1 MTAVFTTRPSWRTA
15 PILLVRAVEAC
26 VGSPTVAFRD
36 VHGGMT
42 PGPAATLSL
51 GNGDEVFVKAMSST
65 LNVRSHELYQQEAA
79 VLRVMPADVPAVRLR
94 GVIEVDDWIALVLD
108 RMPGKVAG
116 PPWTTASVA
125 AVAAACTAV
134 ARVTA
139 PAGVPP
145 VLARL
150 PDLDGWAKLAAEP
163 HHLTGWETRHV
174 DRLATATIGWR
185 DWTAGRWLTHQ
196 DIRGDNA
203 IIDPVHGTAVLVD
216 WGSGAAGA
224 PWLDRAL
231 FAADVV
237 AAGHAEGPEIAR
249 RQALNLLISQPAEAS
264 RFLLAQAGMWR
275 RNSTLPA
282 HPGMPT
288 HRGWQRARADALQPL
303 IEDLLAVIDI

>member
-15 PILLVRAVEAC
+15 PVRLVRAVEECA
-26 VGSPTVAFRD
+26 GSPVAAFRD
-36 VHGGMT
+36 VRGGMT

-51 GNGDEVFVKAMSST
+51 GNGDAVFVKAISSRV
-65 LNVRSHELYQQEAA
+65 NVRSHELYQQEAA
-79 VLRVMPADVPAVRLR
+79 VLRVLPADVPAVRLR
-94 GVIEVDDWIALVLD
+94 GVIDIDDWIALVLD
-108 RMPGKVAG
+108 VAPGEVAG
-116 PPWTTASVA
+116 RPWTTASVA
-125 AVAAACTAV
+125 AVVAACTAV
-134 ARVTA
+134 ARVMA

-150 PDLDGWAKLAAEP
+150 PDLDGWVKLAAEP
-163 HHLTGWETRHV
+163 HHLTGWEARHIG
-174 DRLATATIGWR
+174 RLAAATIGWR

-203 IIDPVHGTAVLVD
+203 VIDPGDGTAVLVD
-216 WGSGAAGA
+216 WGFGAAGA
-224 PWLDRAL
+224 PWLGRAL
-231 FAADVV
+231 LAADIV

-249 RQALNLLISQPAEAS
+249 RQALNLLMSQPAEAS